1 MSDSRPIGIFDS
13 GIGGLTVARAIREG
27 LPAEDLIYFGDTARL
42 PYGSKSEQTVT
53 RFAHQVAEFLLR
65 RDIKALVVACNTAS
79 AVALPDLAASLKIPI
94 LGVIEPGVA
103 GAIRETKRGCI
114 GVIGTLATIESNA
127 YSRALHRQNP
137 ALDVISVACPLFVP
151 LAEEGLLDGPIA
163 EAVAHRYLDTLASAR
178 IDTLVLGCTHYP
190 FLTPVIQEVVGV
202 NVTLIGSGTETA
214 QALASLLAEEQLAAD
229 ESRVGHLTV
238 LLTDL
243 PRRFHEIGARFLGEP
258 LDDVGLVSLAYE

>member
-13 GIGGLTVARAIREG
+13 GIGGLTVARAIRAR

-53 RFAHQVAEFLLR
+53 RFAHQVAEFFLR
-65 RDIKALVVACNTAS
+65 RDVKALVVACNTAS
-79 AVALPDLAASLKIPI
+79 AVALPDLKGSLKIPV

-127 YSRALHRQNP
+127 YSQALHRQNP

-163 EAVAHRYLDTLASAR
+163 EAVAHRYLDTFASAR
-178 IDTLVLGCTHYP
+178 INTLVLGCTHYP
-190 FLTPVIQEVVGV
+190 FLTPVIQKVVGGD
-202 NVTLIGSGTETA
+202 VTLIGSGVETA
-214 QALASLLAEEQLAAD
+214 QALAALLESEQLAAG
-229 ESRVGHLTV
+229 ESHGGHLTV

-243 PRRFHEIGARFLGEP
+243 PRRFREIGARFLGEP
-258 LDDVGLVSLAYE
+258 FDDVGLVSLAHE